1 MHKSCAQ
8 FLAISQT
15 SLESWGHVVCD
26 LNLSLVI
33 VWQALIGL
41 NKLVGSKFY
50 FKLKMKLLAFVFVA
64 TA

>member
-1 MHKSCAQ
+1 MHKSFAQ

-15 SLESWGHVVCD
+15 SLERFKSIFSYC
-26 LNLSLVI
+26 L
-33 VWQALIGL
+33 QALIGL

>member
-26 LNLSLVI
+26 LNLSL
-33 VWQALIGL
+33 IGL